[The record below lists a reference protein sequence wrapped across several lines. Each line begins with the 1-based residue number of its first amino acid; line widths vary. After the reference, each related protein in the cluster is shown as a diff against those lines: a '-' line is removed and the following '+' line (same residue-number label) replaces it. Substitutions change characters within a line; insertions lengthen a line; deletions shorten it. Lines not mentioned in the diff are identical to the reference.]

1 MSYRELRNFAELM
14 RALGYQRLVS
24 VENFRKP
31 NFELVASALYW
42 MVKRYDPEINVSDCI
57 EKEDDR
63 VDFLTT
69 AAKELATKAKIK
81 LNTKRLY
88 AADGRAVKEL
98 LKVATM
104 LYSASQA
111 NESAKNEDP
120 SREVA
125 PLNSRI
131 KDIKV
136 ARTLATEITDKG
148 ARLYDLLGHEKDV
161 KTDRQRALNFLDTIS
176 SNLDSTAEHHHIK
189 KSVDELVANVAEDI
203 EQTKKQNDELGAD
216 ERGLDA
222 KIKKKQSE
230 LERHEKRLKSLQ
242 TVRPAFM
249 DEYEK
254 LERELQRQYGVYL
267 ERFRNLDYL
276 QNELE
281 MYNKSEKE
289 KLDENDRSLKR
300 MQKRLREEELRILRG
315 EQDLNDTNVD
325 KALGDKGPGPGKSSD
340 RNGGPDRGGGA
351 RAAGG
356 GGAGA
361 SRSRHNRGGRDR
373 DGRVQGS
380 MVGNHDDGSESE
392 DIDSDDISHDSE
404 SDSVSLAPSSNGG
417 SEIDEIEDDDEEGS
431 EMSEED
437 GEESHYASGQSSN
450 EF

>member
-1 MSYRELRNFAELM
+1 M
-14 RALGYQRLVS
+14 
-24 VENFRKP
+24 
-31 NFELVASALYW
+31 
-42 MVKRYDPEINVSDCI
+42 SDCI

-63 VDFLTT
+63 VDFLTVT
-69 AAKELATKAKIK
+69 AQALASKAKIK

-104 LYSASQA
+104 LYNASKA
-111 NESAKNEDP
+111 NEEAAKEDP
-120 SREVA
+120 LREVQ

-131 KDIKV
+131 KDIKL

-148 ARLYDLLGHEKDV
+148 ARLYDLLGKEKDV
-161 KTDRQRALNFLDTIS
+161 KQDRQSALNFLDTIS
-176 SNLDSTAEHHHIK
+176 SNLDSTVEHGHIQ
-189 KSVDELVANVAEDI
+189 KSITTLVSNVSEDI
-203 EQTKKQNDELGAD
+203 EQMKKQCDELTAD
-216 ERGLDA
+216 ERTLDS

-254 LERELQRQYGVYL
+254 LERELQKQYGVYL

-289 KLDENDRSLKR
+289 KVEENDRSLKR

-315 EQDLNDTNVD
+315 EQDINDQSVD
-325 KALGDKGPGPGKSSD
+325 KALSDKAAPQAGSKA
-340 RNGGPDRGGGA
+340 GGDRGGRGA
-351 RAAGG
+351 PSGG
-356 GGAGA
+356 G
-361 SRSRHNRGGRDR
+361 SRSRG
-373 DGRVQGS
+373 GRVQGS
-380 MVGNHDDGSESE
+380 MVGSHDEGSESE
-392 DIDSDDISHDSE
+392 DIDSDEISHDSE

-417 SEIDEIEDDDEEGS
+417 SEIDEIEEDDEEGS

>member
-1 MSYRELRNFAELM
+1 MTDN
-14 RALGYQRLVS
+14 
-24 VENFRKP
+24 
-31 NFELVASALYW
+31 
-42 MVKRYDPEINVSDCI
+42 I

-63 VDFLTT
+63 VDFLTVT
-69 AAKELATKAKIK
+69 AQALATKAKIK

-104 LYSASQA
+104 LYSASKA
-111 NESAKNEDP
+111 NEEAANDDP
-120 SREVA
+120 LREVA

-131 KDIKV
+131 KDIKL

-148 ARLYDLLGHEKDV
+148 ARLYDLLGTEKEV
-161 KTDRQRALNFLDTIS
+161 KHDRERALNFLDAIS
-176 SNLDSTAEHHHIK
+176 SNLGSTSEHGHIQK
-189 KSVDELVANVAEDI
+189 RITELVSNVSEDI
-203 EQTKKQNDELGAD
+203 ESMQKQCDELSAD
-216 ERGLDA
+216 ERTLDT

-254 LERELQRQYGVYL
+254 LERELQKQYTVYL

-315 EQDLNDTNVD
+315 EQDINDQSVD
-325 KALGDKGPGPGKSSD
+325 KALADKGNANNAGSKASSD
-340 RNGGPDRGGGA
+340 RGGDRGDRGGRGA
-351 RAAGG
+351 PG
-356 GGAGA
+356 GA
-361 SRSRHNRGGRDR
+361 SRSRGNRGGR

-380 MVGNHDDGSESE
+380 MVGSHDEGSESE
-392 DIDSDDISHDSE
+392 DIDSDEISHDSE
-404 SDSVSLAPSSNGG
+404 SDSVSLAASSNGG
-417 SEIDEIEDDDEEGS
+417 SEIDEIEEDDEEGS